1 MSIFTII
8 LIIIAI
14 LVALLGIAGTVL
26 PSLPGPPLC
35 FVSMVM
41 VYFACPGQITS
52 SLLLWMLLVTI
63 IVVVMDYTLPIAF
76 TKMGGDSK
84 TAIRGTTIGTLTGLI
99 FMRW

>member
-1 MSIFTII
+1 MSILTII

-35 FVSMVM
+35 FASMVV
-41 VYFACPGQITS
+41 VYFACPGQIAP

-63 IVVVMDYTLPIAF
+63 IVVVMDYTIPIAF
-76 TKMGGDSK
+76 TKMGGGSK
-84 TAIRGTTIGTLTGLI
+84 PAIWGTTVGTFAGLFFI
-99 FMRW
+99 